1 MDQFERFSGAW
12 QQLTGVHGSRTVFK
26 DLLAAYAEPQRVY
39 HSTAHLWDCLEQFDA
54 ARHLA
59 DHGAAVEL
67 ALWFHDAVYDPTAAD
82 NEQQSAALAGR
93 QLADSGAKSVIIEEV
108 GNLILATR
116 HHTSPHGRDME
127 LLLDVDLSI
136 LGRAPSLFDSYDR
149 AIRAEYQF
157 VPDKQYREARTCILS
172 GFLNREFIYHTD
184 DFRRQYEQ
192 QARAN
197 LHWAIAQLRK

>member
-1 MDQFERFSGAW
+1 
-12 QQLTGVHGSRTVFK
+12 
-26 DLLAAYAEPQRVY
+26 
-39 HSTAHLWDCLEQFDA
+39 
-54 ARHLA
+54 
-59 DHGAAVEL
+59 
-67 ALWFHDAVYDPTAAD
+67 
-82 NEQQSAALAGR
+82 
-93 QLADSGAKSVIIEEV
+93 
-108 GNLILATR
+108 
-116 HHTSPHGRDME
+116 ME